1 MSNYEADTICSP
13 EASYALFRLRMHAAC
28 MQPACRLHAGCM
40 QAAFERMQPAYA
52 RMQAAFARIFSWPS
66 VFCPAYFGKIRPDL
80 ACEITAYFARRIFL
94 FLEWPDQSAITC
106 IISDTT
112 ARRRQQTM
120 YIGHSGFAENNF
132 PLLGL

>member
-1 MSNYEADTICSP
+1 MPCSD
-13 EASYALFRLRMHAAC
+13 YGC

-106 IISDTT
+106 IISYTNVEIW
-112 ARRRQQTM
+112 RNRPCVF
-120 YIGHSGFAENNF
+120 G
-132 PLLGL
+132 LLNGRKLSVYACFG